1 MSTIEH
7 GRSWINESP
16 KFFNDTK
23 PRSFFRKGERYA
35 EKLLPDH
42 VKNLPNLITNELK
55 KLIAIINH
63 KIDQSEPEQNNS
75 GKITNK
81 IEKLLKQRAIV
92 VSSL

>member
-16 KFFNDTK
+16 KFLNDTK
-23 PRSFFRKGERYA
+23 PRSFFRRGERYA

-63 KIDQSEPEQNNS
+63 KIDQSEPEQNNL
-75 GKITNK
+75 GKITTK

>member
-7 GRSWINESP
+7 GRCWFNESP
-16 KFFNDTK
+16 KFLNDTK
-23 PRSFFRKGERYA
+23 TRSFFRRGERYA
-35 EKLLPDH
+35 EKLHPDH

-63 KIDQSEPEQNNS
+63 KIGQSDPEQNNS

>member
-23 PRSFFRKGERYA
+23 PMSFFRRGERYT

-42 VKNLPNLITNELK
+42 VKNLPSLITNELK
-55 KLIAIINH
+55 KLIRNSINKLKKQQMVIIKNEVFFH
-63 KIDQSEPEQNNS
+63 YI
-75 GKITNK
+75 G
-81 IEKLLKQRAIV
+81 IEKV
-92 VSSL
+92 VKKS